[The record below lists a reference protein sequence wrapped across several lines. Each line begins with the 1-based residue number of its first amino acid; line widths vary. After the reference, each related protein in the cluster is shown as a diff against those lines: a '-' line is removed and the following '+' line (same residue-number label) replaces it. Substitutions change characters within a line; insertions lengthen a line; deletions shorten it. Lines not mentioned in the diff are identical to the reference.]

1 VNGKIKTVFFDQI
14 NLCINYNNMMTFRD
28 IVQIIENIT
37 YKRGWSILVNVDG
50 LEKRPYLQVEFNA
63 EDAETGNVEKQR
75 CRKWMLSYHMTTT
88 EIVYTALKA
97 IQAAEDHETRE
108 FFRYK
113 NVRIVNPHFS
123 VDDIVKM
130 VNQKKL
136 NEESRI
142 LIPSCG
148 TDKN

>member
-1 VNGKIKTVFFDQI
+1 
-14 NLCINYNNMMTFRD
+14 MTFRD
-28 IVQIIENIT
+28 IVEIVENIT
-37 YKRGWSILVNVDG
+37 YKKGWTILVNADG
-50 LEKRPYLQVEFNA
+50 LEKRPYLQVEFDG

-108 FFRYK
+108 FFKYK
-113 NVRIVNPHFS
+113 TVRVANPHFS
-123 VDDIVKM
+123 VEDIVEM

-136 NEESRI
+136 NEESR
-142 LIPSCG
+142 LLLPSWETG
-148 TDKN
+148 RNDFKNYMNKNHK